1 MTLLRKCSEMRV
13 WENEDE
19 AAMDVIVCF
28 ILFCNC
34 GDLDIMEESRI
45 DIPPAS
51 PEQQEAESIPNV
63 CSEVLF
69 FI

>member
-1 MTLLRKCSEMRV
+1 
-13 WENEDE
+13 
-19 AAMDVIVCF
+19 
-28 ILFCNC
+28 
-34 GDLDIMEESRI
+34 MEESRI

-69 FI
+69 FT